1 MYKSTS
7 TSTHS
12 EITHDLFRHF
22 SVPQKYF
29 DEVVYGLVKGIK
41 VMCVFASGSVRSC
54 HHYVWI
60 KQISLENDEHKSH
73 RRKVFLAIL
82 K

>member
-22 SVPQKYF
+22 SVPQKNL
-29 DEVVYGLVKGIK
+29 DEVVFGFGKKGLK
-41 VMCVFASGSVRSC
+41 
-54 HHYVWI
+54 
-60 KQISLENDEHKSH
+60 
-73 RRKVFLAIL
+73 
-82 K
+82 